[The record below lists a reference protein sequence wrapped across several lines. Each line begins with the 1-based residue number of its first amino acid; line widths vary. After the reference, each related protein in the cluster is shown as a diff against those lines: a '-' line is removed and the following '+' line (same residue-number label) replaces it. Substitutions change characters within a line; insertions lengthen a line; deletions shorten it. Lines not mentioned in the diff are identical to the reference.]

1 MSLVRITR
9 SLARAVDGLHF
20 GPPVTHVYNPLLYA
34 RAPHE
39 EFLRR
44 YGRPGIQALLV
55 GMNPGPYGMVQTGVP
70 FGEVSHVRDWMGIE
84 APVRRPASE
93 HGRRPI
99 QGFDCTRS
107 EVSGRRL
114 WGWAASR
121 WGGADR
127 FFDDVFVWNF
137 CPLAFLEETGRNRT
151 PDKLPPAEREALEE
165 PCRAALARVVALL
178 EPAFVVG
185 IGAFAEARARA
196 ALASHLPGQEVT
208 FGRVLHPS
216 PASPLANRG
225 WAPQAEAQLRE
236 LGVRLPASR
245 GALG

>member
-9 SLARAVDGLHF
+9 ALSRAVDGLHF
-20 GPPVTHVYNPLLYA
+20 GPPVTHVYNPLVYA

-39 EFLRR
+39 AFLRR
-44 YGRPGIQALLV
+44 FGRPGIQALLV
-55 GMNPGPYGMVQTGVP
+55 GMNPGPYGMVQTGIP
-70 FGEVSHVRDWMGIE
+70 FGEVAHARDWMGIDVAVE
-84 APVRRPASE
+84 RPDRE
-93 HGRRPI
+93 HPRRPI

-121 WGGADR
+121 WGTADR

-137 CPLAFLEETGRNRT
+137 CPLAFLEESGRNRT
-151 PDKLPPAEREALEE
+151 PDKLPAAEREALEE
-165 PCRAALARVVALL
+165 PCRVALARVVDFL
-178 EPAFVVG
+178 EPTFVVG

-196 ALASHLPGQEVT
+196 ALAAHASGPAVT

-225 WAPQAEAQLRE
+225 WAVQAEAQLQE
-236 LGVRLPASR
+236 LGVRLPRSG
-245 GALG
+245 GAAR